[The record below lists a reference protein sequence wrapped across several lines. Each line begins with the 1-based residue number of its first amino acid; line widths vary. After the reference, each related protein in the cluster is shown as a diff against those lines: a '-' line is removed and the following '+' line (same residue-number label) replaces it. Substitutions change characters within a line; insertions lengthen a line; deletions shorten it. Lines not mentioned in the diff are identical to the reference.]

1 MILSSGEFIAHVEKC
16 TVILHK
22 DPGVLSSTRIKHRDP
37 LAELC
42 GTFRKFKQ
50 SILFPVINF
59 SF

>member
-1 MILSSGEFIAHVEKC
+1 MILSSGEFIAHVETF
-16 TVILHK
+16 TVK
-22 DPGVLSSTRIKHRDP
+22 SWFFGVLSSTRIKHRDP
-37 LAELC
+37 SAEVC